1 MNIDSH
7 YGVKPA
13 VAPDGWEVPVPMQE
27 RSRKTAERFVQVA
40 LQLLREKT
48 FAELSVAELARKAGR
63 SVGVF
68 YQRFNSKDDF
78 LHVLLSAYFREA
90 LEWREAVRPEGEPAT
105 IYAEIL
111 ARGFHGIMEN
121 RNLWH
126 AALERSAADPEF
138 WKVYRSFRER
148 AVEITLRAMEASSDR
163 QFSDEERRQLA
174 IAGQVFN
181 SVINNQI
188 INSPGPLRLEDE
200 DFLPELTRIAV
211 KLAGL

>member
-1 MNIDSH
+1 
-7 YGVKPA
+7 
-13 VAPDGWEVPVPMQE
+13 MQE
-27 RSRKTAERFVQVA
+27 RSRKTAERFVEVA

-90 LEWREAVRPEGEPAT
+90 LERREAVVLEGQPAE

-138 WKVYRSFRER
+138 WKIYLSFRQR
-148 AVEITLRAMEASSDR
+148 AVEITLRAVEATAGR
-163 QFSDEERRQLA
+163 QFSDEERRRLA

-200 DFLPELTRIAV
+200 DFLPEMTRIAV
-211 KLAGL
+211 DLAGL